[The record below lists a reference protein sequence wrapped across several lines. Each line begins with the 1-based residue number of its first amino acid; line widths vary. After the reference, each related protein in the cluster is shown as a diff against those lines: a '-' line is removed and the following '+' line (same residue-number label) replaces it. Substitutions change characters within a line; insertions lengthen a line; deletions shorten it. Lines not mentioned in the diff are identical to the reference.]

1 MNYVTAV
8 GDGRPE
14 RDLLARSRGKTEM
27 LIAQSPCLLVLVDGH
42 DDHGE
47 VVRVVTRIR
56 NLNSAIDGRAR
67 NRRIVL
73 PDNVQGA
80 RSYVDY
86 VTSTDARIALIA
98 GVHRKY
104 IRADLGWC
112 TRDVASLGVQPEP
125 WGKLPVGDLPC
136 DRSQTVA
143 GLQFDL
149 VSISNYSVGKPAG
162 RDRELLS
169 RCIWTRKGSDEQ

>member
-1 MNYVTAV
+1 MDYVTAV

-14 RDLLARSRGKTEM
+14 RNLLTGSRGKTEM
-27 LIAQSPCLLVLVDGH
+27 LIAQSPCLLVLVDRH
-42 DDHGE
+42 DDHRE

-56 NLNSAIDGRAR
+56 HLNSAIDGRAR

-73 PDNVQGA
+73 PDNVQGP
-80 RSYVDY
+80 RSDVDY
-86 VTSTDARIALIA
+86 VTATDARIALIA
-98 GVHRKY
+98 GVHRKH

-112 TRDVASLGVQPEP
+112 TGDLASLGVKPEP
-125 WGKLPVGDLPC
+125 WGKLPVSDLPC
-136 DRSQTVA
+136 DGSQTVA

-149 VSISNYSVGKPAG
+149 VGISNHSVGKPAR

-169 RCIWTRKGSDEQ
+169 RGIWTCKGSYEQ